1 MDAHDFARL
10 AALIAAERSTVD
22 AALVGFRAHRIGLDW
37 RGRSRHQAEFAHHLA
52 VETCVRSLAVLDDA
66 EREALRL
73 WRAALA
79 TNNPLGV

>member
-1 MDAHDFARL
+1 
-10 AALIAAERSTVD
+10 
-22 AALVGFRAHRIGLDW
+22 
-37 RGRSRHQAEFAHHLA
+37 

>member
-10 AALIAAERSTVD
+10 ASLVAAERSSVD
-22 AALVGFRAHRIGLDW
+22 AALGRFRTHRIGLEW
-37 RGRSRHQAEFAHHLA
+37 RGRSRHQAEASHHLA
-52 VETCVRSLAVLDDA
+52 VETCVRSLAALDDA

-79 TNNPLGV
+79 ASNPLGV